1 MDHHESQLL
10 IFWVG
15 ESPCTF
21 RGRTAS
27 RADSDSKTTSSVKES
42 TQTLREITENH
53 GDCGDSESSVTKIN
67 ASDDTIFDLLF
78 CSSGEER
85 GMKPLN

>member
-1 MDHHESQLL
+1 M
-10 IFWVG
+10 
-15 ESPCTF
+15 
-21 RGRTAS
+21 
-27 RADSDSKTTSSVKES
+27 KES

-53 GDCGDSESSVTKIN
+53 GDCGNSESLVTKIN
-67 ASDDTIFDLLF
+67 ARDDTIFDLLF